1 MLAQLVSGHSAW
13 TRPETGVSQGQA
25 HCRLSPRTTTPS
37 STSQEQKTRPLSS
50 KAVAVQ
56 LHLWASRITALRLV
70 PANSQSPVPRA
81 DGCWLSPLLPAM
93 RLQRGRAE
101 ISPDIQENLTQGKK
115 PKQKTCPFPG
125 LNSRCPRHH
134 QDKLRP
140 VPRTMKVKG
149 IHKSRQYTCL
159 CWGQGFVSRMCVFIM
174 GYNHSTH

>member
-1 MLAQLVSGHSAW
+1 MPAQLVSGHSAW

-25 HCRLSPRTTTPS
+25 HCRPSPRTTTPS

-56 LHLWASRITALRLV
+56 LQLWASRITALRLV

-115 PKQKTCPFPG
+115 PKQKTRPFFRPELLVPLSSPGQTTPCP
-125 LNSRCPRHH
+125 
-134 QDKLRP
+134 QDYESQRY
-140 VPRTMKVKG
+140 
-149 IHKSRQYTCL
+149 S
-159 CWGQGFVSRMCVFIM
+159 
-174 GYNHSTH
+174 